1 MIIFYLLFIIGA
13 IALTLTS
20 SLKKKESFLS
30 IACDLSL
37 MLIVFYWGIENIVLT
52 IVGTILILAIYFMIT
67 YFAIVKKANLEK
79 VSQKLVEQ
87 AKIGSFKTYLSIAFI
102 LFPLTTKSEV
112 VMIVCLFVYIIIDR
126 TFFFYKYRSL
136 I

>member
-1 MIIFYLLFIIGA
+1 MIIFYILFIIGA

-20 SLKKKESFLS
+20 SLLKKESFLS
-30 IACDLSL
+30 VACDLSL

-52 IVGTILILAIYFMIT
+52 IIGTIIILAIYFMIT
-67 YFAIVKKANLEK
+67 YFAIVKKANSEK

-87 AKIGSFKTYLSIAFI
+87 AKTGSFKTYLSITFI
-102 LFPLTTKSEV
+102 LFPLIIKSEV
-112 VMIVCLFVYIIIDR
+112 VMIICLFVYIIIDR
-126 TFFFYKYRSL
+126 IFFFHKHRSL